1 MILRRIFESGNSQE
15 RLFSFCQFPFHN
27 RGLILKLQIKNR
39 YCSKGEEYIMRKT
52 SLISF
57 TAVSVAVLMALSGC
71 GGNASATTAAAKAAA
86 GAAATTAKAAVAKNT
101 TAAAKNSAAASGS
114 GAPVEL
120 LWYTRFDDQSD
131 TAKVNEALNKLTM
144 EKINCTVKMVNIPA
158 GSYNDK
164 MQVIL
169 GGREKCDIVFAGA
182 GFADFWGNANRGA
195 FLPLDDLL
203 HQYAQKTY
211 DAIPAKYWDGVKL
224 NGKIY
229 GVINYQIEAKE
240 GGFSVPT
247 ETLKKY
253 NFDLTTVKKM
263 EDIEPLLEKIHKD
276 DPGII
281 PIAVNEDNL
290 IPMMQYDEIGAHGTP
305 GVIVI
310 GDNSLKVVNQYDTD
324 GFKNFVKVM
333 NKWFKAGYIAPDAAT
348 LTSYNDLEKAGKVA
362 MVLDDVKP
370 GIAEERKVLFG
381 KDMSVQKIMDGR
393 VLPAAVSATMNC
405 ISSTSQHPAE
415 AMKFINLL
423 NTDKDVYN
431 LVCFGIEGTHYK
443 KTGENRIELTPNSG
457 YQPNKAW
464 AMGNQFN
471 AYLYGKQGD
480 TVWKDTIALNESASV
495 SPLLGF
501 VFDPTPVKSQVAQ
514 CQSVY
519 DQYYKAIVRGTVD
532 PDSYIPEFLSKLK
545 AAGADEIIAEKQKQ
559 LDAWKAN
566 KK

>member
-1 MILRRIFESGNSQE
+1 
-15 RLFSFCQFPFHN
+15 
-27 RGLILKLQIKNR
+27 
-39 YCSKGEEYIMRKT
+39 
-52 SLISF
+52 
-57 TAVSVAVLMALSGC
+57 
-71 GGNASATTAAAKAAA
+71 
-86 GAAATTAKAAVAKNT
+86 
-101 TAAAKNSAAASGS
+101 
-114 GAPVEL
+114 
-120 LWYTRFDDQSD
+120 
-131 TAKVNEALNKLTM
+131 
-144 EKINCTVKMVNIPA
+144 
-158 GSYNDK
+158 
-164 MQVIL
+164 
-169 GGREKCDIVFAGA
+169 
-182 GFADFWGNANRGA
+182 
-195 FLPLDDLL
+195 
-203 HQYAQKTY
+203 
-211 DAIPAKYWDGVKL
+211 
-224 NGKIY
+224 
-229 GVINYQIEAKE
+229 
-240 GGFSVPT
+240 
-247 ETLKKY
+247 
-253 NFDLTTVKKM
+253 
-263 EDIEPLLEKIHKD
+263 
-276 DPGII
+276 
-281 PIAVNEDNL
+281 
-290 IPMMQYDEIGAHGTP
+290 
-305 GVIVI
+305 
-310 GDNSLKVVNQYDTD
+310 
-324 GFKNFVKVM
+324 
-333 NKWFKAGYIAPDAAT
+333 
-348 LTSYNDLEKAGKVA
+348 

>member
-324 GFKNFVKVM
+324 GFKNFVK
-333 NKWFKAGYIAPDAAT
+333 
-348 LTSYNDLEKAGKVA
+348 L
-362 MVLDDVKP
+362 
-370 GIAEERKVLFG
+370 
-381 KDMSVQKIMDGR
+381 
-393 VLPAAVSATMNC
+393 
-405 ISSTSQHPAE
+405 
-415 AMKFINLL
+415 
-423 NTDKDVYN
+423 
-431 LVCFGIEGTHYK
+431 
-443 KTGENRIELTPNSG
+443 
-457 YQPNKAW
+457 
-464 AMGNQFN
+464 
-471 AYLYGKQGD
+471 
-480 TVWKDTIALNESASV
+480 
-495 SPLLGF
+495 
-501 VFDPTPVKSQVAQ
+501 
-514 CQSVY
+514 
-519 DQYYKAIVRGTVD
+519 
-532 PDSYIPEFLSKLK
+532 
-545 AAGADEIIAEKQKQ
+545 
-559 LDAWKAN
+559 
-566 KK
+566 